1 MPIDLRQRFRRSR
14 LSRHSAQI
22 CLLPTLLTVGL
33 YLTPVRSHASPTS
46 SQPGAAVVL
55 EAAEGATAACEISGG
70 AQVFE
75 LSLGARQFLR
85 LSMQKGDLNLSATLY
100 DAEGVK
106 LFEYVSRRYETPEP
120 LMVSEA
126 AGVYRLEVRSLEQE
140 ARSRRFELKVEE
152 ARPATARDLGR
163 VAAWAAQAEAS
174 RLRAA
179 WEADALRKAVGKYGE
194 ARSGWVAA
202 SDRAAATAALLNM
215 AEVHGALGEYRQ
227 ALGLYRRASAESRR
241 SGDRRRELRAS
252 GRAAR
257 LDSALG
263 NTGRAQGAF
272 RRLLDYYQR
281 SGDAAASPE
290 DKRAH
295 AETLN
300 DAGELYYLKGDLL
313 KASDY
318 FKSSLRLFREV
329 GDRAGEAR
337 SLLLNGYV
345 SSSTGG
351 QEEAAARFN
360 EALGLARETGDRAG
374 EALALAAIGVVH
386 SLRGEGQAALD
397 LQLEVASIFHTIGDR
412 LSEALALNGVGQ
424 AYDDLNEKQIALDK
438 YGQAL
443 KLFQADGNLD
453 RATVTVY
460 QIAKVYVSLGD
471 SGQALAY
478 FKRCI
483 DLSRAAGR
491 SRMEA
496 YALNEMAAVY
506 ASGGAREKALD
517 QYGRILRFHRAGGDL
532 RGEAMTLN
540 KVGDFHLSLGEKRK
554 ALDYYRQ
561 ALAVSRDS
569 GDREL
574 ELSTLYSVA
583 SAERD
588 CDDLSSAVSHVEQ
601 AIKTIEELRTN
612 IAGADLRSS
621 YFAAVHKHYRLYIDL
636 LMRLERLRPG
646 GGYAAAALQA
656 SETARAR
663 SLLEI
668 LNEARA
674 DLRGDAAPHLLER
687 ERELQQ
693 LLRAQALYRMELSS
707 SAQTQAE
714 AAEAE
719 IELRRLTAE
728 YKALQAQLREQT
740 PRYKTLT
747 QPRPLTLAEMQVE
760 LRGEDTILL
769 EYALG
774 DERSFLWVVT
784 QDSLASHELPARPVL
799 EEAAR
804 AVHESIT
811 ARQPVEGE
819 SGAEYQARVAAA
831 DIAFRERAQALSD
844 MLLGP
849 VAGLL
854 GDKRLVI
861 VSEGMLQ
868 YIPFDALPAPA
879 PPDRG
884 PSNPGDERGGDESPP
899 LVSRHETVSLPSLST
914 LAEIRQEEARATPAE
929 GLVAVLADP
938 VFTNDDDRVRGSEAT
953 DAAAPQVAQAGPVV
967 RALSEFDQQTGKRG
981 LLRLA
986 HSSEE
991 AAAILAAAPAGTGMA
1006 AKDFDANRDTATS
1019 QLLGRYKILHF
1030 ATHGIINGEH
1040 PELSGIVLSMVN
1052 RDGALEDG
1060 FLQLHDIYNMK
1071 LSADL
1076 VVLSACETGLGKD
1089 VRGEGLVGL
1098 TRGFMYAGAK
1108 SVVASLWKV
1117 DDRATAEFMGHF
1129 YEAML
1134 RDGMPPSA
1142 ALRSA
1147 KESMRRQ
1154 KQWRAPYFW
1163 AGFVL
1168 QGEYRE
1174 RISING
1180 QAAVSAWAIA
1190 MPALMLAAAGSLIF
1204 LGRRRAARLRP
1215 RGGAGTFRRR
1225 RIQRVGVGRIRSGG
1239 EAASHDEGTV

>member
-1 MPIDLRQRFRRSR
+1 
-14 LSRHSAQI
+14 
-22 CLLPTLLTVGL
+22 
-33 YLTPVRSHASPTS
+33 
-46 SQPGAAVVL
+46 
-55 EAAEGATAACEISGG
+55 
-70 AQVFE
+70 
-75 LSLGARQFLR
+75 
-85 LSMQKGDLNLSATLY
+85 K
-100 DAEGVK
+100 
-106 LFEYVSRRYETPEP
+106 
-120 LMVSEA
+120 
-126 AGVYRLEVRSLEQE
+126 
-140 ARSRRFELKVEE
+140 
-152 ARPATARDLGR
+152 
-163 VAAWAAQAEAS
+163 
-174 RLRAA
+174 
-179 WEADALRKAVGKYGE
+179 
-194 ARSGWVAA
+194 
-202 SDRAAATAALLNM
+202 
-215 AEVHGALGEYRQ
+215 
-227 ALGLYRRASAESRR
+227 
-241 SGDRRRELRAS
+241 
-252 GRAAR
+252 
-257 LDSALG
+257 
-263 NTGRAQGAF
+263 
-272 RRLLDYYQR
+272 
-281 SGDAAASPE
+281 
-290 DKRAH
+290 
-295 AETLN
+295 
-300 DAGELYYLKGDLL
+300 
-313 KASDY
+313 
-318 FKSSLRLFREV
+318 
-329 GDRAGEAR
+329 
-337 SLLLNGYV
+337 GYV

-360 EALGLARETGDRAG
+360 EALGRARATGDRAG
-374 EALALAAIGVVH
+374 EALALAATGVVH
-386 SLRGEGQAALD
+386 SLRGEEQAALD
-397 LQLEVASIFHTIGDR
+397 LQLEVARIFHTIGDQ
-412 LSEALALNGVGQ
+412 LNEALALNGVGQ

-438 YGQAL
+438 YEQAL
-443 KLFQADGNLD
+443 KLFQAGGNLD
-453 RATVTVY
+453 RATVAVY
-460 QIAKVYVSLGD
+460 QIGKVYASLGD
-471 SGQALAY
+471 SGQALTY

-483 DLSRAAGR
+483 GLSRAASR
-491 SRMEA
+491 RRMEV
-496 YALNEMAAVY
+496 YALNEMATVY
-506 ASGGAREKALD
+506 ASRGARGKALD
-517 QYGRILRFHRAGGDL
+517 QYGRILKFHRAGGDR

-540 KVGDFHLSLGEKRK
+540 KVGDFYLLLGEKRK
-554 ALDYYRQ
+554 ALDHYRQ
-561 ALAVSRDS
+561 ALSVSRDS

-601 AIKTIEELRTN
+601 SIKTIEELRTN

-621 YFAAVHKHYRLYIDL
+621 YFAAVHKHYGLYIDL

-656 SETARAR
+656 SEAARAR

-668 LNEARA
+668 LGEARA
-674 DLRGDAAPHLLER
+674 DLRDDAAPYLLER

-693 LLRAQALYRMELSS
+693 LLRAQALYRMELTGGTR
-707 SAQTQAE
+707 TQAE

-719 IELRRLTAE
+719 SELRRLTAE

-747 QPRPLTLAEMQVE
+747 QPRPLTLAEIQAE
-760 LRGEDTILL
+760 LRGGDTILL

-774 DERSFLWVVT
+774 DERSFLWAVT
-784 QDSLASHELPARPVL
+784 HESLASYELPARPVL

-804 AVHESIT
+804 TVHESIT

-819 SGAEYQARVAAA
+819 SGAEYQARAAAA
-831 DIAFRERAQALSD
+831 DRAFRERAQALSD

-868 YIPFDALPAPA
+868 YIPFDALPAPSG
-879 PPDRG
+879 RG
-884 PSNPGDERGGDESPP
+884 PSNSGDSDELTP

-914 LAEIRQEEARATPAE
+914 LAEIRQEEPRAAPAE
-929 GLVAVLADP
+929 GDLVAVLADP
-938 VFTNDDDRVRGSEAT
+938 VFTNDDDRVRGAEAAGAT
-953 DAAAPQVAQAGPVV
+953 APQGAQAAPVV
-967 RALSEFDQQTGKRG
+967 RTLREFDQQTGKQG

-986 HSSEE
+986 HSSDE

-1006 AKDFDANRDTATS
+1006 AKDFAANRDTAMS
-1019 QLLGRYKILHF
+1019 QLLGRYRIVHF

-1040 PELSGIVLSMVN
+1040 PELSGIILSMVN
-1052 RDGALEDG
+1052 RDGAPEDG
-1060 FLQLHDIYNMK
+1060 FLQLHDIYNMR

-1117 DDRATAEFMGHF
+1117 DDRATAEFMGYF
-1129 YEAML
+1129 YRAML

-1174 RISING
+1174 GINVNG
-1180 QAAVSAWAIA
+1180 QATVSAWAVVV
-1190 MPALMLAAAGSLIF
+1190 PASVLAAAGSLIF
-1204 LGRRRAARLRP
+1204 LARRWGR
-1215 RGGAGTFRRR
+1215 G
-1225 RIQRVGVGRIRSGG
+1225 RVPASLQTAGRIRSGG
-1239 EAASHDEGTV
+1239 EAAGHDEGTV

>member
-1 MPIDLRQRFRRSR
+1 
-14 LSRHSAQI
+14 
-22 CLLPTLLTVGL
+22 
-33 YLTPVRSHASPTS
+33 VRSNESPTS
-46 SQPGAAVVL
+46 SRPAVAL
-55 EAAEGATAACEISGG
+55 EATAGAVAACEISGGG

-75 LSLGARQFLR
+75 LSPGARQFLR
-85 LSMQKGDLNLSATLY
+85 LSIQKGDLNLSATLY
-100 DAEGVK
+100 DAGGVK

-120 LMVSEA
+120 LVVSES

-140 ARSRRFELKVEE
+140 ARGRRLELKVEE
-152 ARPATARDLGR
+152 ARPASARDLGR
-163 VAAWAAQAEAS
+163 GAAWAAQAEAS
-174 RLRAA
+174 RLRAS
-179 WEADALRKAVGKYGE
+179 WEADALRKAVGKYAE
-194 ARSGWVAA
+194 ARSSWSAA
-202 SDRAAATAALLNM
+202 GDRASATATLQNM
-215 AEVHGALGEYRQ
+215 AEVQGARGEYRL
-227 ALGLYRRASAESRR
+227 ALGLYRRVAAESRR
-241 SGDRRRELRAS
+241 YGDRRRELRAS

-263 NTGRAQGAF
+263 HTGRAQGAF
-272 RRLLDYYQR
+272 RRLLDYYER
-281 SGDAAASPE
+281 SGDAASPE
-290 DKRAH
+290 DKRAY

-300 DAGELYYLKGDLL
+300 DAGEFYYLKGDLL
-313 KASDY
+313 KASKY
-318 FKSSLRLFREV
+318 FKASLGLFREV

-360 EALGLARETGDRAG
+360 EALGLARATGDRAG
-374 EALALAAIGVVH
+374 EALALAAMGVVH

-397 LQLEVASIFHTIGDR
+397 LQLEVARIFHVIGDR

-443 KLFQADGNLD
+443 KLFQAGGNLD
-453 RATVTVY
+453 RATVAVY
-460 QIAKVYVSLGD
+460 QIGKVYASLGD
-471 SGQALAY
+471 SGQALTY
-478 FKRCI
+478 FQRCVG
-483 DLSRAAGR
+483 LSRAAGR

-496 YALNEMAAVY
+496 YALNEVAAVY
-506 ASGGAREKALD
+506 AARGAREKALD

-532 RGEAMTLN
+532 RGETMTLN
-540 KVGDFHLSLGEKRK
+540 KVGDFYLSLGEKRK
-554 ALDYYRQ
+554 SLDYYRR
-561 ALAVSRDS
+561 ALSVSRDS

-588 CDDLSSAVSHVEQ
+588 CDDLSGAVSHVEQ
-601 AIKTIEELRTN
+601 SIKTIEELRTN

-636 LMRLERLRPG
+636 LMRLERLQPG
-646 GGYAAAALQA
+646 GGFAAAALQA

-668 LNEARA
+668 LGEARA

-693 LLRAQALYRMELSS
+693 LLRTQALYRMELSAS
-707 SAQTQAE
+707 TRTQAE

-719 IELRRLTAE
+719 SELRRLTAE

-747 QPRPLTLAEMQVE
+747 QPRPLTLAEMQAE
-760 LRGEDTILL
+760 LRGGDTILL

-774 DERSFLWVVT
+774 DERSFLWAVT
-784 QDSLASHELPARPVL
+784 NDSLASYELPARPVL

-804 AVHESIT
+804 AVHKSIT

-831 DIAFRERAQALSD
+831 DSAFREQAQALSN

-879 PPDRG
+879 PPGRA
-884 PSNPGDERGGDESPP
+884 PSNPGDESTP

-914 LAEIRQEEARATPAE
+914 LAEIRREGPRAAPAE

-938 VFTNDDDRVRGSEAT
+938 VFTNNDDRVRGSEAT
-953 DAAAPQVAQAGPVV
+953 VAAAPQGAQAEPVV
-967 RALSEFDQQTGKRG
+967 RALREFDRQTGKRG

-986 HSSEE
+986 HSSDE
-991 AAAILAAAPAGTGMA
+991 AAAILASAPAGTSMA
-1006 AKDFDANRDTATS
+1006 AKDFAANRDTATS
-1019 QLLGRYKILHF
+1019 QLLGRYRIVHF

-1040 PELSGIVLSMVN
+1040 PELSGIVLSMVT
-1052 RDGALEDG
+1052 RDGAREDG
-1060 FLQLHDIYNMK
+1060 FLQLHDIYNLK

-1129 YEAML
+1129 YKALL

-1147 KESMRRQ
+1147 KESIRQ
-1154 KQWRAPYFW
+1154 QRQWRAPYFW
-1163 AGFVL
+1163 GGFVL

-1174 RISING
+1174 RIQVNEQS
-1180 QAAVSAWAIA
+1180 AVSAWAVV
-1190 MPALMLAAAGSLIF
+1190 MPASVLAVAVSLIF
-1204 LGRRRAARLRP
+1204 LARRRAARLRH
-1215 RGGAGTFRRR
+1215 RVGAGAFRRR
-1225 RIQRVGVGRIRSGG
+1225 CIQRVGVGRIRSGG